1 MPCPRVPGDE
11 GFRVIATH
19 RACHVTAGAGSAGS
33 PGRRASEHGAHAP
46 RPSACVGGTSAARP
60 SGMRPEGRP
69 WGGGEDGVRSQPGPP
84 VSPDDL
90 PAGSRSPPSLPAGG
104 HRPPRPAKG
113 KRTLRVPAMQTA
125 PLRDLCGRPVPTG
138 SPGGGGRVGVRGTRG
153 RLGLCQALARS
164 VRGCALWS
172 APAQVRGAGGP
183 RLLAVRADAPGSGSR
198 QSPTLP
204 WCPPAGHMRPAGS
217 PARGRPRLPTPRV
230 TPPPPSPA
238 RLPRF
243 PTLSVCSFSASRAPS
258 RDGG

>member
-1 MPCPRVPGDE
+1 MPRPRVPGDE

-46 RPSACVGGTSAARP
+46 RPSACVEGTSAARP

-113 KRTLRVPAMQTA
+113 KRTLWVQTA
-125 PLRDLCGRPVPTG
+125 PFWDLRGRPVPTG

-153 RLGLCQALARS
+153 RLGLCRALVRS

-183 RLLAVRADAPGSGSR
+183 GSWPCEQTLLGAGAGKAPPCPGAHLLGTRGLQGPLRAAARG
-198 QSPTLP
+198 
-204 WCPPAGHMRPAGS
+204 CPP
-217 PARGRPRLPTPRV
+217 RG
-230 TPPPPSPA
+230 
-238 RLPRF
+238 
-243 PTLSVCSFSASRAPS
+243 
-258 RDGG
+258 